1 MRSQTAK
8 RPRRLAKQDRAR
20 ETVEAVVEA
29 SARVL
34 VREGYG
40 RATTNR
46 IAEAAGVSVGTV
58 YQYFRDNDEIFD
70 ALLDRE
76 SKRVVEALL
85 AVPPDPA
92 TPLEDALRGM
102 LMLAV
107 TLQPH
112 GPELYRYLDYVP
124 NALFRRRL
132 AEINKELA
140 CYVRQILELHRER
153 LRVDDLDVASFIVV
167 HTAEALGYN
176 AAPERFNER
185 LVDEVTDLLV
195 RYLV

>member
-8 RPRRLAKQDRAR
+8 PPRRLAKQDRAR
-20 ETVEAVVEA
+20 ETVDAVVEA

-58 YQYFRDNDEIFD
+58 YQYFRDKDAIFD

-76 SKRVVEALL
+76 SRRVVEALL

-107 TLQPH
+107 SLQPH

-132 AEINKELA
+132 AEINRELA
-140 CYVRQILELHRER
+140 RYVRQILELHRDR

-176 AAPERFNER
+176 AAPEMFNER

>member
-58 YQYFRDNDEIFD
+58 YQYFRDKDEIFD

-132 AEINKELA
+132 AEINRELA
-140 CYVRQILELHRER
+140 CYVRQILELHRDR

-176 AAPERFNER
+176 AAPEMFNER

>member
-58 YQYFRDNDEIFD
+58 YQYFRDKDEIFD

-140 CYVRQILELHRER
+140 CYVRQILELHRDR

-176 AAPERFNER
+176 AAPEMFNER